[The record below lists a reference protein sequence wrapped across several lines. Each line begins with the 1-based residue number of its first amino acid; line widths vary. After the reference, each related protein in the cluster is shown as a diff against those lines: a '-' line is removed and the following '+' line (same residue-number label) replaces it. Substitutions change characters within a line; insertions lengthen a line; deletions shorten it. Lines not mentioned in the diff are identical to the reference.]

1 MQKPNSEDISACLLM
16 SKNTLLAFYFV
27 KISALPCRQHLK
39 GCFLRGGKKSTTAVV
54 PEVEMLKLTSLSLKK
69 NQK

>member
-1 MQKPNSEDISACLLM
+1 LQAAFEGML
-16 SKNTLLAFYFV
+16 SK
-27 KISALPCRQHLK
+27 R
-39 GCFLRGGKKSTTAVV
+39 GKKSTTAVV